1 MPVIDALILISARVE
16 KLRKYDE
23 PPPGRIGSVMRI
35 IADGRMATLLE
46 VEQVIEW
53 LEEKR
58 VKLGGRKRT
67 YQSDEST
74 QRLKDTITQLFGKGG
89 SSKPA
94 APQVPKPAKIA
105 GAKVFDTSI
114 AQKAPPRVQTY
125 DQPPP
130 ANYGGPNNGGYHG
143 NQGGYD
149 FDPLPEG
156 PPTRGPGGPP
166 PVSHHGA
173 PPSRGPPPPH
183 GGYNQYSQPPP
194 QMNNRYQEYGQPPPA
209 GYGGPPPQ
217 PGQGYQEGY
226 DGYSGGYQGPSPAGG
241 EEPSYSNDY
250 HPSGVTYGQSNRQS
264 HF

>member
-1 MPVIDALILISARVE
+1 M
-16 KLRKYDE
+16 
-23 PPPGRIGSVMRI
+23 
-35 IADGRMATLLE
+35 
-46 VEQVIEW
+46 
-53 LEEKR
+53 
-58 VKLGGRKRT
+58 
-67 YQSDEST
+67 
-74 QRLKDTITQLFGKGG
+74 KDTITQLFGKGG

-94 APQVPKPAKIA
+94 VPQAPQPAKVA

-125 DQPPP
+125 DQPPS
-130 ANYGGPNNGGYHG
+130 ANYGGPNTGYHG

-156 PPTRGPGGPP
+156 PPSRGQGGPP

-194 QMNNRYQEYGQPPPA
+194 PMNNRYQEYGQPPPG

-217 PGQGYQEGY
+217 PGQGYQDGY
-226 DGYSGGYQGPSPAGG
+226 DGYSGGYQGPPPTGAAGD
-241 EEPSYSNDY
+241 EPSYSNDY

>member
-1 MPVIDALILISARVE
+1 M
-16 KLRKYDE
+16 
-23 PPPGRIGSVMRI
+23 
-35 IADGRMATLLE
+35 
-46 VEQVIEW
+46 
-53 LEEKR
+53 
-58 VKLGGRKRT
+58 
-67 YQSDEST
+67 
-74 QRLKDTITQLFGKGG
+74 KDTITQLFGKGG

-94 APQVPKPAKIA
+94 VPQVPKPAKIA
-105 GAKVFDTSI
+105 GAKVFDTAI

-130 ANYGGPNNGGYHG
+130 QANYGAPNNGYHG

-156 PPTRGPGGPP
+156 PPSRGPGGPP
-166 PVSHHGA
+166 PVSHHGG

-194 QMNNRYQEYGQPPPA
+194 PMNNRYQEYGQPPPG

-217 PGQGYQEGY
+217 QPGQGYQDGF
-226 DGYSGGYQGPSPAGG
+226 DGYSGGYQGPPQAGAAG
-241 EEPSYSNDY
+241 DEQSYSNDY